1 MRARRLVTVG
11 MVLVAFGFV
20 LAGCSS
26 SSGKKTSST
35 GSTSGG
41 ATTIQLTAKDFA
53 FTPTTIAA
61 KAGQKVTVT
70 FKNDGSTEHNF
81 SISSLN
87 VDKDAEKGA
96 SASVS
101 FTPTQS
107 GTIEF
112 FCKYHKV
119 SNNMVGSLQVT

>member
-1 MRARRLVTVG
+1 MRARRLVTG
-11 MVLVAFGFV
+11 AAVLVVFGVV

-26 SSGKKTSST
+26 SSDNKKTSSGGST
-35 GSTSGG
+35 GS
-41 ATTIQLTAKDFA
+41 TIQLTAKDFSFSPA
-53 FTPTTIAA
+53 TISA

-70 FKNDGSTEHNF
+70 LKNDGSTEHNF
-81 SISSLN
+81 SVTSLN
-87 VDKDAEKGA
+87 VDKDAEKGE

-101 FTPTQS
+101 FTPSAS

-112 FCKYHKV
+112 FCKYHKA